1 MLNLLFLVCLYP
13 AASAL
18 AGHFLWLVLAHL
30 LLDVFTIIPQII
42 VPFATGLFSENER
55 GKVLGSVAFGLVC
68 GITQIK
74 KRSLINLD
82 TYLRV

>member
-1 MLNLLFLVCLYP
+1 MLNLLFLVCLCP

-30 LLDVFTIIPQII
+30 LLVVFTIIPQII
-42 VPFATGLFSENER
+42 VPFATGLFNENER
-55 GKVLGSVAFGLVC
+55 GKVLRRVTFDLVC
-68 GITQIK
+68 IINQIK